1 MFGVIFSHLK
11 KIPAISI
18 IAGILLLIS
27 CAYIGVFFEQNLAHA
42 QVAPAAGNLNP
53 LELTINPSIVRP
65 NKSYTA
71 KVQSFN
77 TNLSGATIVWTI
89 DGKVVASG
97 VGKVTYEGI
106 APPSGKTNVLSVVAS
121 TIENAKY
128 QRSIT
133 LRPGDVDLTWY
144 SDGITPPFYKGK
156 AGFPYQG
163 NITFVAIPH
172 MYTAAG
178 ERIDPASL
186 IYTWTKNS
194 TVLGTES
201 GYGKQTLTVAGSP
214 IQRPFS
220 IKVVVISQDQTIQ
233 GEAVIEIEATQPEVL
248 IYEESP
254 LYGVLY
260 NKAVTSNFSLKS
272 SEVTYKVIPFSF
284 SRPKNGAINYDWSL
298 NNRERPELAG
308 KDTTTLRIEQKE
320 NGTALV
326 GLVITNP
333 EFILQRVFSQFTINY
348 TAQNTNETN
357 F

>member
-1 MFGVIFSHLK
+1 MFGVTFSHLK
-11 KIPAISI
+11 KIPAILM
-18 IAGILLLIS
+18 IAGVLLLIS
-27 CAYIGVFFEQNLAHA
+27 FINAGGFFEQTAVHA
-42 QVAPAAGNLNP
+42 QVTSTSGNLNP
-53 LELTINPSIVRP
+53 LELTINPTIVRP

-71 KVQSFN
+71 RIQSFN

-106 APPSGKTNVLSVVAS
+106 APTSGKTNVLTVSVS
-121 TIENAKY
+121 TIENARY
-128 QRSIT
+128 QRSVT

-144 SDGITPPFYKGK
+144 SDGITPPYYKGK
-156 AGFPYQG
+156 ASFPYQG

-172 MYTAAG
+172 MFSNTG

-194 TVLGTES
+194 TVLGSES

-260 NKAVTSNFSLKS
+260 NKAVTSNFSLTS

-284 SRPKNGAINYDWSL
+284 SRPKNSDISYEWSL

-348 TAQNTNETN
+348 TAQNTNETS